1 MESEEK
7 HNAGVK
13 IDRCVFFF
21 FTFEEFKCSNDVPAC
36 QAGSVFGTSV
46 WQCCFY
52 LYLNFSA
59 SCYRQHC
66 FLYRSFCISIELTV
80 TMLELHSVRSLK
92 SSPRVA
98 AGCLVG
104 ISRQLQY
111 SKRAH
116 PSPTYRVTVVI
127 PPLQTEELQNT
138 MLAGLFVTVYC
149 LTTMGFEQYSAEL
162 GLIVMIFNTVLL

>member
-1 MESEEK
+1 MLEWRLT
-7 HNAGVK
+7 
-13 IDRCVFFF
+13 DVFFF
-21 FTFEEFKCSNDVPAC
+21 FLPLKNSNAVMMY
-36 QAGSVFGTSV
+36 QHVKQGSVFGTSV

-59 SCYRQHC
+59 LCYRQHC

-80 TMLELHSVRSLK
+80 TMLELRSVRSLK

-138 MLAGLFVTVYC
+138 MLAGLFVTLYC